1 MCTELQGLVA
11 AKMILESQLSISAST
26 MIKYVYLP
34 HFELKTVVVESKT
47 KMSTCA
53 LVQSFGC
60 FNESRDEKTF
70 VSFCFKSNTKAESA

>member
-1 MCTELQGLVA
+1 MQYLVA
-11 AKMILESQLSISAST
+11 ANLVLTSQLSVYANT
-26 MIKYVYLP
+26 MIKYKNVSRY
-34 HFELKTVVVESKT
+34 ELETVVVESKT